1 MRQPK
6 RNRRKISDYR
16 DTVRR
21 HFQGVRV
28 ALESHFR
35 VFCVNLRLSMIVDKI
50 TVPDITLVVQALIS
64 EWQDANAWDRCPR
77 ERVKLLVPAWR
88 VVYAAV
94 RYT

>member
-6 RNRRKISDYR
+6 RNRRKISEYR

-21 HFQGVRV
+21 HFQGIRV
-28 ALESHFR
+28 ALKSQFR
-35 VFCVNLRLSMIVDKI
+35 VFCVNLRLSMTIDKI
-50 TVPDITLVVQALIS
+50 TVPDITPVIQALVS
-64 EWQDANAWDRCPR
+64 EWKDANAWDRCSR

-88 VVYAAV
+88 VVDAAA